1 MTIKKSF
8 FALLAAV
15 MLCGMSGCAKEE
27 SSDILQSIPE
37 STTENYSDVQS
48 EQSGSQLEFNFDEAV
63 KNITIFDSKISLP
76 CTIKDFGENFSLN
89 DRVTPISETDYAV
102 CQLFYKNKIVGQ
114 VTLSDWSDGENQD
127 EKPIMGFRIG
137 FGSKMSFNDDD
148 MRTQYYDS
156 LNYYGGEL
164 EMNVANM
171 TYSSSSAD
179 VITILGEP
187 TEKEVQDD
195 GTEKLFYQYSDEKRY
210 IRVVFYNGGM
220 IDFYF
225 NIG

>member
-1 MTIKKSF
+1 MTRKEPF
-8 FALLAAV
+8 FALIAAV
-15 MLCGMSGCAKEE
+15 MLWGMSGCAKEE

-37 STTENYSDVQS
+37 STTENYSDIQS
-48 EQSGSQLEFNFDEAV
+48 EQSGGQSEFNFDEAV
-63 KNITIFDSKISLP
+63 KNITLFDSKISLP

-89 DRVTPISETDYAV
+89 DRVTSISETNDAV
-102 CQLFYKNKIVGQ
+102 CQLFYKSKIVGG
-114 VTLSDWSDGENQD
+114 VTLSDWNDGENQN
-127 EKPIMGFRIG
+127 EKPITGFRIG
-137 FGSKMSFNDDD
+137 FGSKISFNDDD

-156 LNYYGGEL
+156 VNHYSGEL
-164 EMNVANM
+164 EMNVANI
-171 TYSSSSAD
+171 TYLSSSAD
-179 VITILGEP
+179 VIAILGEP

-195 GTEKLFYQYSDEKRY
+195 GTEELFYQYSDEKKY